1 MMARIL
7 CGSLCLSLLLI
18 ASTQAQQSKS
28 KSMKSDSK
36 VVRASAQEGAGAA
49 APRVTRIEGER
60 VRPEEAMIFTRS
72 RLIEDG
78 PAVARMSALQENIST
93 VRNNMNT
100 YRLGYSLMSQKV
112 GERHVFTG
120 PVKCW
125 RAASTGDV
133 SEWPP
138 MTYPASR
145 EETIRRAML
154 LEPIVQA
161 EPIDEMNNL
170 RVYYLPSLVG
180 HDGRQYQVI
189 PTAIAFFIHP
199 KTGHR
204 MTVITRDGRTY
215 GTVNKPLAVT
225 SNIYVQDT
233 KSYNVGPLGLGT
245 AHVPYVFY
253 SKRVQFDMEPFA
265 QGDTFETLMH
275 TVLSAKE
282 RGLLS
287 TDDFNALYAE
297 MMRYTG
303 GKTE

>member
-1 MMARIL
+1 MVAGFL
-7 CGSLCLSLLLI
+7 CFGLLLSGT
-18 ASTQAQQSKS
+18 AQAQQSKS
-28 KSMKSDSK
+28 SGPKTDSK
-36 VVRASAQEGAGAA
+36 VVQAKAQESIGAA
-49 APRVTRIEGER
+49 APRATRIDGER
-60 VRPEEAMIFTRS
+60 VRPDEAMIFTRS
-72 RLIEDG
+72 KLIEDG
-78 PAVARMSALQENIST
+78 PAVARMSALQENINT
-93 VRNNMNT
+93 VRHNMNT
-100 YRLGYSLMSQKV
+100 YRLGYSLMSEKV

-138 MTYPASR
+138 ATYPASR
-145 EETIRRAML
+145 DETIRRAML

-170 RVYYLPSLVG
+170 RVYYLPSLVS
-180 HDGRQYQVI
+180 HDGRQYQII

-199 KTGHR
+199 KTGNR
-204 MTVITRDGRTY
+204 MTVIVRDGRTY

-233 KSYNVGPLGLGT
+233 KSYQAGPFGLGT

-253 SKRVQFDMEPFA
+253 SKKVQFDMEPFA
-265 QGDTFETLMH
+265 QGDTFDTLMH
-275 TVLSAKE
+275 TVLAAKQ
-282 RGLLS
+282 GGPLA
-287 TDDFNALYAE
+287 TDDFKALHAE

-303 GKTE
+303 GKVE

>member
-1 MMARIL
+1 MARIL
-7 CGSLCLSLLLI
+7 CGSLCLSLLLFVS
-18 ASTQAQQSKS
+18 AQAQESKS
-28 KSMKSDSK
+28 KRSDSK
-36 VVRASAQEGAGAA
+36 VVQAKAQESAGAA
-49 APRVTRIEGER
+49 APRATRIEGER

-72 RLIEDG
+72 KLIEDG
-78 PAVARMSALQENIST
+78 PAIGRMSALQENINT
-93 VRNNMNT
+93 VRHNMNT
-100 YRLGYSLMSQKV
+100 YRLGYSLMSEKV
-112 GERHVFTG
+112 GERHVFKG

-154 LEPIVQA
+154 LEPIIQA

-199 KTGHR
+199 KTGYR
-204 MTVITRDGRTY
+204 MTVIVRDGRTY

-233 KSYNVGPLGLGT
+233 RSYNVGPLGLGT

-253 SKRVQFDMEPFA
+253 SKKVQFDMEPFA
-265 QGDTFETLMH
+265 QGDTFDTLMH
-275 TVLSAKE
+275 TVLGAKE
-282 RGLLS
+282 AGPLS
-287 TDDFNALYAE
+287 TDDFKALYAE
-297 MMRYTG
+297 MLRYTG

>member
-1 MMARIL
+1 MARIL
-7 CGSLCLSLLLI
+7 CGSLCFSLLLTVS
-18 ASTQAQQSKS
+18 AQAQESKS
-28 KSMKSDSK
+28 KSVKSDSK
-36 VVRASAQEGAGAA
+36 VVQAKAQESAGAA
-49 APRVTRIEGER
+49 APRAKLIDGER

-72 RLIEDG
+72 KLIEDG
-78 PAVARMSALQENIST
+78 PAVGRMSALQENINT
-93 VRNNMNT
+93 VRHNMNT
-100 YRLGYSLMSQKV
+100 YRLGYSLMSEKV

-133 SEWPP
+133 STWPP
-138 MTYPASR
+138 QTYPASR

-154 LEPIVQA
+154 LEPIIQA

-180 HDGRQYQVI
+180 HDGREYQVI

-199 KTGHR
+199 KSGNR
-204 MTVITRDGRTY
+204 MTVIIRDGHTY

-233 KSYNVGPLGLGT
+233 KSYQAGPFGLGT

-253 SKRVQFDMEPFA
+253 SKKVQFDMEPFA
-265 QGDTFETLMH
+265 QGDTFDTLMH
-275 TVLSAKE
+275 TVLGA
-282 RGLLS
+282 RDGGPLA
-287 TDDFNALYAE
+287 TDDFKAVHGE

-303 GKTE
+303 GKAE

>member
-1 MMARIL
+1 MARIL
-7 CGSLCLSLLLI
+7 CGWLCLSLLLTVS
-18 ASTQAQQSKS
+18 AQAQESKS
-28 KSMKSDSK
+28 KNVKSGSK
-36 VVRASAQEGAGAA
+36 VVQATAQETVGAA
-49 APRVTRIEGER
+49 APRATRIDGER

-72 RLIEDG
+72 KLIEDG
-78 PAVARMSALQENIST
+78 PAVARMSALQENINT

-100 YRLGYSLMSQKV
+100 FRLGYSLMSEKV
-112 GERHVFTG
+112 GERHVFAG

-180 HDGRQYQVI
+180 NDGRQYQII

-199 KTGHR
+199 KTGNR

-233 KSYNVGPLGLGT
+233 RSYQVGPFGLGT
-245 AHVPYVFY
+245 AHVPVVFY
-253 SKRVQFDMEPFA
+253 SKKVQFDMEPFA
-265 QGDTFETLMH
+265 PGDTFDTMMH
-275 TVLSAKE
+275 TVLNAKE
-282 RGLLS
+282 SGPLA
-287 TDDFNALYAE
+287 TDDFKALHAE

-303 GKTE
+303 GKAE